1 MIARRVLLIGMMGS
15 GKTSVGR
22 EIQARTGW
30 PYVDNDDA
38 VLRDTGLPTRAL
50 HEQRGTHA
58 LRAAESH
65 VMHAALV
72 APPPY
77 VAGIAAGVVESP
89 EDVAALTA
97 ADAFVVYLHTPLDVL
112 IRRVGSGVGRPWL
125 QPDPATA
132 LRVLSQGREPLYR
145 EVADLVVDTSVG
157 DAASHA
163 DQVVAALTALDG

>member
-30 PYVDNDDA
+30 PYVDNDEA
-38 VLRDTGLPTRAL
+38 VLRDTCLPTREL
-50 HEQRGTHA
+50 HEQRGTDA
-58 LRAAESH
+58 LRAAESQ

-72 APPPY
+72 SPPPY
-77 VAGIAAGVVESP
+77 VAGIAGGVVESP
-89 EDVAALTA
+89 ADVAALKA
-97 ADAFVVYLHTPLDVL
+97 GDAFVVYLHTPLDVL
-112 IRRVGSGVGRPWL
+112 IGRVGSGEGRPWL

-132 LRVLSQGREPLYR
+132 LRALVEGRELFYR

-157 DAASHA
+157 AAASHA
-163 DQVVAALTALDG
+163 DQVVAAFTAVEG